1 MGTLSF
7 FLFWVILISGIY
19 LFIPFHGS
27 VEGAHASVE
36 YMTHEQWYAAGIM
49 RSLHRYAS
57 DAVVVTVLLHMFK
70 EFASGSK
77 NSPRAVIA
85 VSAGFHGSPACPIC
99 G

>member
-1 MGTLSF
+1 MSF

-57 DAVVVTVLLHMFK
+57 DAVVVTVLLHRFK

-85 VSAGFHGSPACPIC
+85 VSAGFYGSPACPIC